1 MPKPTL
7 PTLPTLP
14 TRPRLPRLPRLLSL
28 LGQRW
33 RNIGTVLSFAVFGL
47 GGLALAFV
55 AIPAI
60 HIVCRIKNR
69 MTPGVASIGVAR
81 DGFARADIA
90 QRCISASFRFYIR
103 FMRALRVLDYGV
115 ENAGRLREDEGTPL
129 LVVANHP
136 SLLDYVFLAAHMP
149 LCDCIVKEA
158 VATRNPFTRRL
169 TRLAGYIPNHNAGQ
183 FLEACRA
190 RLDQGRRILIFP
202 EGTRSTPG
210 QPVHLLR
217 GAAHIAIRCRVPL
230 RVVRITC
237 EPPVLTKK
245 QKWWETAA
253 TRPFFRITIGEKI
266 DITPYPESADD
277 PSAPVQSPW
286 RAARLLT
293 SRLRIALDPHSGK
306 STTHS
311 STHSSTH
318 PSTHSSTRSSTH
330 SSTHSSTRSSTRSTT
345 HSTTP

>member
-1 MPKPTL
+1 MSFATHPSAASAASDTAAAARHSPPADPDMPKPTL
-7 PTLPTLP
+7 PTLPHLP
-14 TRPRLPRLPRLLSL
+14 HRPRLLSL

-33 RNIGTVLSFAVFGL
+33 RNIGTALSFAVFGL
-47 GGLALAFV
+47 GGLTLAFV
-55 AIPAI
+55 AIPAL
-60 HIVCRIKNR
+60 HV
-69 MTPGVASIGVAR
+69 IGRVRSRRNPDLA
-81 DGFARADIA
+81 DGGIARADIA

-149 LCDCIVKEA
+149 LCDCIVKES

-183 FLEACRA
+183 LLEACRA

-237 EPPVLTKK
+237 EPPVLTKTH
-245 QKWWETAA
+245 KWWETAPV
-253 TRPFFRITIGEKI
+253 RPFFHITVGEKI

-277 PSAPVQSPW
+277 PSAPARSPG

-293 SRLRIALDPHSGK
+293 RRLRIALDPHSGK

-311 STHSSTH
+311 STHSST
-318 PSTHSSTRSSTH
+318 P
-330 SSTHSSTRSSTRSTT
+330 
-345 HSTTP
+345 